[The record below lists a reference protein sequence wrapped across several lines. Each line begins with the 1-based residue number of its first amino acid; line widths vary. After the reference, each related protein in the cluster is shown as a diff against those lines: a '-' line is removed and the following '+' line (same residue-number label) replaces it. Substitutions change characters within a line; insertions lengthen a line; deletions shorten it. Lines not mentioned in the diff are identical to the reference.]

1 MISGIHHAS
10 ITTKNIDA
18 LAAFYRTVLGF
29 EQVFEAAWDRDA
41 PIADLIYGLRD
52 TAVRMVM
59 LKKVNACLELFEF
72 SNPVGKPPDPRRP
85 VCDAGYSHICLLVA
99 DIAAEHARLTAA
111 GMTFTCAPQHIP
123 GLCKATYGRDPDGNI
138 IELMEP
144 DENSPFMLTLPVPVA
159 PASG

>member
-1 MISGIHHAS
+1 MIAGIHHAS
-10 ITTKNIDA
+10 ITTKNLDA
-18 LAAFYRTVLGF
+18 LAAFYCDVLGF
-29 EQVFEAAWDRDA
+29 ERVFAAAWDRDA
-41 PIADLIYGLRD
+41 PIADLIYGLRE

-72 SNPVGKPPDPRRP
+72 SNPVGKPLEPRRP

-99 DIAAEHARLTAA
+99 DIAGEHARLSAA

-138 IELMEP
+138 IELMEGYQ
-144 DENSPFMLTLPVPVA
+144 DEV
-159 PASG
+159 